1 MNEIKAFWLDAWS
14 YKVSL
19 LPVLVTYLLFDAQ
32 AIYRRVRRLIRA
44 QGLMDVGFG
53 TLGQRKTDGVAL
65 PRSAMR
71 RRLSRLAAPQRCSL
85 AWA

>member
-32 AIYRRVRRLIRA
+32 AIYRRATQTWYVPYI
-44 QGLMDVGFG
+44 
-53 TLGQRKTDGVAL
+53 
-65 PRSAMR
+65 S
-71 RRLSRLAAPQRCSL
+71 
-85 AWA
+85 